1 MSDQAPA
8 SAGTVVVVGAGAV
21 VEGRTVVVDGEE
33 LLVELPHAV
42 ANSVTVP
49 RSNAA
54 ARIVFI
60 ATQSR
65 LASQS

>member
-1 MSDQAPA
+1 MGDHVPA
-8 SAGTVVVVGAGAV
+8 SAGIVVVVAGAV
-21 VEGRTVVVDGEE
+21 VVEGAANVVDGEE
-33 LLVELPHAV
+33 PLVELPHAV

-65 LASQS
+65 LTSQS